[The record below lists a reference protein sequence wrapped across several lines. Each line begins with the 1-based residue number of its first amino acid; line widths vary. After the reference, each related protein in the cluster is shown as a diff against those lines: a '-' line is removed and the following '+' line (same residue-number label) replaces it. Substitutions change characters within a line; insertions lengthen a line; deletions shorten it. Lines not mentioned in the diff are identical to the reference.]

1 MGNSLSPLQKE
12 APQLTKYFKH
22 KTKFD
27 EDAAKMR
34 QQAQDQVLKSDGS
47 DPDQIKKVLTEVHEK
62 VQRKRTALTD
72 KLKVKAR
79 KAFKHHDVDDS
90 GELDEA
96 ESQIFFGHY
105 TRLCVSVAVV
115 IALHALVLV
124 ALHALGWSAG

>member
-22 KTKFD
+22 QIKFD

-34 QQAQDQVLKSDGS
+34 QQAVDRVNSES
-47 DPDQIKKVLTEVHEK
+47 DPKQMLRVMTQAQERAQLM
-62 VQRKRTALTD
+62 QTALID

-79 KAFKHHDVDDS
+79 KAFKHHDVDDN

-96 ESQIFFGHY
+96 ESKIFFEHY
-105 TRLCVSVAVV
+105 TRLCLSVAVV
-115 IALHALVLV
+115 ITLHALVLV
-124 ALHALGWSAG
+124 GLHPLGCSAG